1 MKLHIFAP
9 IMSTILLSIA
19 HSEEPNGKELY
30 FSYGKGGCVECHG
43 ETGNEPVVPIYP
55 KIGGQSYIYLY
66 KQMLDYK
73 NGLRTNGL
81 AVTMQ
86 TALDP
91 FTKDEIKAIAEYL
104 SQQKP
109 F

>member
-1 MKLHIFAP
+1 MKKYMLA
-9 IMSTILLSIA
+9 SIA
-19 HSEEPNGKELY
+19 TLTFVLSAFADEPIGKELY

-43 ETGNEPVVPIYP
+43 ETGNEPKVPIYP

-81 AVTMQ
+81 AVTMK

-91 FTKDEIKAIAEYL
+91 FTEDEIKAIAEYL
-104 SQQKP
+104 AKQEP